1 VKVPAEQEAAAA
13 VREVRR
19 FIALYD
25 EADVEPDSEIAAKLD
40 TARRAVAAYEEVQS
54 WDLSD
59 RCLT

>member
-1 VKVPAEQEAAAA
+1 VNVPIEDEAAAA
-13 VREVRR
+13 VRELRR

-25 EADVEPDSEIAAKLD
+25 EADVEPDSEMASKLD
-40 TARRAVAAYEEVQS
+40 TPRRTVAAYEEVQG